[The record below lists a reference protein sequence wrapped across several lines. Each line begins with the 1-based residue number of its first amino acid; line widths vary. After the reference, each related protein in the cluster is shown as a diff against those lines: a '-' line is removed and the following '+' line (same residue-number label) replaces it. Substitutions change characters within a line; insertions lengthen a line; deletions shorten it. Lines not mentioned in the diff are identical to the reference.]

1 MFSIIPSVLGKTRSV
16 YLTDY
21 IYSNEIEGEGFKNGN
36 SDGNELSFEATAYA
50 LEILK
55 NFGRNAHDITSLQS
69 NLEDEIS
76 QMFSSNAVNLYDLY
90 FLLRSLFNI
99 DEHYLVEEN
108 LKNRIFQYLNDTE
121 QISGGFSFLNTTMTP
136 SLSSTFFVVNIYT
149 LLAPTKP
156 LQNVTLHRDWIL
168 LNNNADG
175 GYGNST
181 STILTTY
188 YAVSLL
194 SILTTV
200 DDLVNPTET
209 FSYLY
214 SFYVSNPSDVNGF
227 GGFLPDLT
235 SNSPLLSSTYYCV
248 ASISLI
254 NGSLLTADQ
263 TTKWVLSR
271 QYFQDGGFADITE
284 GSNQLSSSVIGTY
297 FAITTLT
304 TFDPLLRKLAAEI
317 WMVEFNYWILIII
330 MGSIG
335 LIAAISVFI
344 WRRRRI

>member
-21 IYSNEIEGEGFKNGN
+21 IYSNEIEGEGFENGN
-36 SDGNELSFEATAYA
+36 SEGNELSFEATAYA

-55 NFGRNAHDITSLQS
+55 SFGRNAHDITSLQT

-76 QMFSSNAVNLYDLY
+76 HMFSNDAVNLYDLY
-90 FLLRSLFNI
+90 FLLKSLFNI
-99 DEHYLVEEN
+99 NENYVVEEN

-121 QISGGFSFLNTTMTP
+121 QIGGGFSFLNTTMTP
-136 SLSSTFFVVNIYT
+136 SLSSTFFVVKIHSM
-149 LLAPTKP
+149 LAPTP
-156 LQNVTLHRDWIL
+156 LQNNTLHRDWIL
-168 LNNNADG
+168 LNNNTDG

-181 STILTTY
+181 STLLTTY

-194 SILTTV
+194 SMLTSV
-200 DDLVNPTET
+200 NDLVDLDDTI
-209 FSYLY
+209 SYLY
-214 SFYVSNPSDVNGF
+214 SFYVSNPSDVNGV
-227 GGFLPDLT
+227 GGFLPDL
-235 SNSPLLSSTYYCV
+235 SSDSPLLSSTYYCV
-248 ASISLI
+248 AAISML
-254 NGSLLTADQ
+254 NYTLLNTDQ
-263 TTKWVLSR
+263 ITKWLLSR

-284 GSNQLSSSVIGTY
+284 GNDQLSSSVIGSY

-304 TFDPLLRKLAAEI
+304 TFDSSLSKLAAEI
-317 WMVEFNYWILIII
+317 WMVEFNYWILVIL

-335 LIAAISVFI
+335 LIAVISVVI